1 MTASI
6 TPDELVVAGGRWTTR
21 SPAVVRWD
29 RGRLSVDQ
37 FRAEGPPGTI
47 TASAVMEAG
56 GSDARIAVGLEQA
69 RLPPPLDRVT
79 PGEVRGGGAAHQDRA
94 GGRVDPR
101 PLAGG
106 NAVPGRPRAVR
117 RADRAP
123 QPAHGRRG
131 RVGACPRPGSR
142 CRPGDRLRRRERIV
156 AGAGR
161 QRADRGDRPHERGGH
176 AHRGHGAVP
185 AHALG
190 HPDCRRPRRPR
201 EGSTRAR
208 GRSVLGD
215 RRVAR
220 AGNADGPGPDG
231 GRLADRGAPRRLP
244 GGRRA
249 ARGDRRVHPRSRRG
263 RAGDGV
269 VAVERGRSPGGP
281 ARTGRV
287 GGAPRCPPGP
297 RPCRLGVGAPR
308 GRVPVSRGRH
318 RLAGAPVR
326 RGPRRGGG
334 ARRRDPGGASSE
346 GVRSAPSSAFPS
358 VGSAPSPRGAPRR
371 APR

>member
-1 MTASI
+1 MAAGRD
-6 TPDELVVAGGRWTTR
+6 PDDGVDHPGRARRRGRALDDSLAGGHPVGPRAALGGPVPGR
-21 SPAVVRWD
+21 GPAGDGHGVRRHGSRRERRPH
-29 RGRLSVDQ
+29 RGRAGAGAAAAAA
-37 FRAEGPPGTI
+37 RPGH
-47 TASAVMEAG
+47 AG
-56 GSDARIAVGLEQA
+56 RGA
-69 RLPPPLDRVT
+69 
-79 PGEVRGGGAAHQDRA
+79 GGGAAHQDRA
-94 GGRVDPR
+94 GGRVDPW

-142 CRPGDRLRRRERIV
+142 CRPGDRLRRRERVV

-161 QRADRGDRPHERGGH
+161 QRAARGDRPHERGGH

-208 GRSVLGD
+208 RRSVLGD

-249 ARGDRRVHPRSRRG
+249 GRGDRRVHPRSRRG

-269 VAVERGRSPGGP
+269 VAVERGRSSGGP

-287 GGAPRCPPGP
+287 GGAPRRPPGP
-297 RPCRLGVGAPR
+297 RSCRLGVGAPR

-318 RLAGAPVR
+318 RLACAPVR
-326 RGPRRGGG
+326 RGPRRG
-334 ARRRDPGGASSE
+334 
-346 GVRSAPSSAFPS
+346 
-358 VGSAPSPRGAPRR
+358 
-371 APR
+371 